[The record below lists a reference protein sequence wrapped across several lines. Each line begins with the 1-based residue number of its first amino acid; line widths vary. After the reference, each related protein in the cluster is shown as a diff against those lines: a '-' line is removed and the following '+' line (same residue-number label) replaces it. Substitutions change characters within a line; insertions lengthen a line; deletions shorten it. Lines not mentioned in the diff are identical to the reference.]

1 MRFVTGRLHLLLAMP
16 PRFWAAF
23 FVLALAG
30 CASGPPET
38 PYAAFRQAD
47 DLANTFLASLPGVY
61 AKQLSG
67 DLKMRNMTSRIDLPP
82 GWEGTTGGEPGKLLE
97 IVVLDGDLTIG
108 DVRLGAGGY
117 VYVPPGSIG
126 FNLTT
131 DGGARVMY
139 YLDDVDPLAMIQ
151 SPIIL
156 DARLVEWQETGTPGV
171 TIKELRDDPGNG
183 ARTWL
188 LRIKPGA
195 SIPWEASSANR
206 EGYLVTGEYQ
216 HSECVFGEV
225 LTGPYSAGGYFNRPA
240 NAVNGGP
247 ESIATTESIW
257 VLRERTAGAERITD
271 ACR

>member
-1 MRFVTGRLHLLLAMP
+1 MP
-16 PRFWAAF
+16 PRYWAAF
-23 FVLALAG
+23 FVLALVG
-30 CASGPPET
+30 CASGPPAT
-38 PYAAFRQAD
+38 PYAAYRQAD

-67 DLKMRNMTSRIDLPP
+67 DLKMRNMSSRIDLPP
-82 GWEGTTGGEPGKLLE
+82 GWQGTTGGEPGKLLE

-108 DVRLGAGGY
+108 DVRLSSGGY

-126 FNLTT
+126 FNLVT
-131 DGGARVMY
+131 DNGARVLY

-156 DARLVEWQETGTPGV
+156 DARLVDWQPTDTSGIET
-171 TIKELRDDPGNG
+171 KELRNDPGNG

-188 LRIKPGA
+188 LRVSPGA
-195 SIPWEASSANR
+195 SIPWQASTADR

-225 LTGPYSAGGYFNRPA
+225 LTGAYTAGGYFNRPA
-240 NAVNGGP
+240 NTLNGGP
-247 ESIATTESIW
+247 ESFATTESIW
-257 VLRERTAGAERITD
+257 VLRERSVGVDRIAD
-271 ACR
+271 SCR

>member
-1 MRFVTGRLHLLLAMP
+1 MRFVRSQLHLLLAMP

-23 FVLALAG
+23 FVVLIAG
-30 CASGPPET
+30 CASGPPDT

-67 DLKMRNMTSRIDLPP
+67 NLEMRNMTARIDLPP
-82 GWEGTTGGEPGKLLE
+82 DWQGTTGGEPGKLLE
-97 IVVLDGDLTIG
+97 IVVLKGDLTIG
-108 DVRLGAGGY
+108 DVRLSSGGY

-126 FNLTT
+126 FNLSTAN
-131 DGGARVMY
+131 GATVMY

-156 DARLVEWQETGTPGV
+156 DARLVEWQETAAPGV
-171 TIKELRDDPGNG
+171 TVKELRNDPGNG

-188 LRIKPGA
+188 LRVLPGA
-195 SIPWEASSANR
+195 SIPWQASSADR
-206 EGYLVTGEYQ
+206 EGYLVTGEHQ
-216 HSECVFGEV
+216 HSECVLGEV
-225 LTGPYSAGGYFNRPA
+225 LTWTYTPGGYFNRPA
-240 NAVNGGP
+240 NTFNGGP

-257 VLRERTAGAERITD
+257 VLRERIAGVERLAEG
-271 ACR
+271 CQ

>member
-1 MRFVTGRLHLLLAMP
+1 MP

-23 FVLALAG
+23 FALFIAG
-30 CASGPPET
+30 CAGGPPET
-38 PYAAFRQAD
+38 PYAAYRQAD

-67 DLKMRNMTSRIDLPP
+67 DFKMRNMTSRIDLPP

-108 DVRLGAGGY
+108 DVRLSSGGY

-131 DGGARVMY
+131 TKGARVMY

-156 DARLVEWQETGTPGV
+156 DARLVDWQATETPGV
-171 TIKELRDDPGNG
+171 TIKELRNDPGNG

-188 LRIKPGA
+188 LRISPDA
-195 SIPWEASSANR
+195 SIPWQASSADR

-216 HSECVFGEV
+216 HSECVLGEV
-225 LTGPYSAGGYFNRPA
+225 LTGSYSAGGYFNRPS
-240 NAVNGGP
+240 NTINGGP
-247 ESIATTESIW
+247 ESFATTESIW
-257 VLRERTAGAERITD
+257 VLRERSVGIERFAGA
-271 ACR
+271 CQ